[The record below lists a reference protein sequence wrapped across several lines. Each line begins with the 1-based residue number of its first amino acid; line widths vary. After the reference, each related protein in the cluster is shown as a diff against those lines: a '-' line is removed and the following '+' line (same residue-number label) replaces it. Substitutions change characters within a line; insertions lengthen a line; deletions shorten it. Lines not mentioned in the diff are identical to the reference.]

1 MTDELNRRRR
11 RARLMLDLSSPRD
24 ALPAY
29 YALHHDAD
37 RTELFV
43 EEDEGRVTGFL
54 AVCQT
59 GRDLF
64 RKMAVLRTR
73 NTEAAR
79 SLLQRGLQPRR
90 PYYLVTTLDLQPVVE
105 AVMDV
110 EQAEVHRVYRM
121 RLSRYAP
128 RINVLVV
135 PITNPDGSRRF
146 VIRSQGEIAAE
157 AGINWRLPHFAEVY
171 VWVVPEAQGR
181 GWGKSVLESCVS
193 WIFRSGAQPLYVVA
207 EDNRASIR
215 LAESV
220 GFVDTHAREY
230 AADCTQVTEGDPSP
244 G

>member
-1 MTDELNRRRR
+1 MADELSRRRR
-11 RARLMLDLSSPRD
+11 RARLVLDLSSPRD

-37 RTELFV
+37 RSELFV
-43 EEDEGRVTGFL
+43 EEEEGRVMGFL

-64 RKMAVLRTR
+64 RKTAVLRAR
-73 NTEAAR
+73 HIDAAR
-79 SLLQRGLQPRR
+79 SLLQRGLQSRR

-105 AVMDV
+105 AVLDV

-128 RINVLVV
+128 RINVLVA
-135 PITNPDGSRRF
+135 PISAPDGSRRF
-146 VIRSQGEIAAE
+146 VIRSQDEVAAE
-157 AGINWRLPHFAEVY
+157 SGINWRSPHFAEVY
-171 VWVVPEAQGR
+171 VWVVPQARGR

-193 WIFRSGAQPLYVVA
+193 WVFRSGAQPLYVVA
-207 EDNRASIR
+207 EENRASIR

-220 GFVDTHAREY
+220 GFADTHAREY
-230 AADCTQVTEGDPSP
+230 AAECTLATAGDLTF

>member
-1 MTDELNRRRR
+1 
-11 RARLMLDLSSPRD
+11 MLDLSSPRD

-37 RTELFV
+37 RSELFV
-43 EEDEGRVTGFL
+43 EEEGGRVTGFL

-64 RKMAVLRTR
+64 RKMAVLRAR
-73 NTEAAR
+73 NAGAAR
-79 SLLQRGLQPRR
+79 SLLQRDLQPRR

-105 AVMDV
+105 AVLDV
-110 EQAEVHRVYRM
+110 QQAQVHRVYRM

-128 RINVLVV
+128 RINVLVAPV
-135 PITNPDGSRRF
+135 SAPDGSRRF

-157 AGINWRLPHFAEVY
+157 SGVNWRSPHFAELY
-171 VWVVPEAQGR
+171 VWVVPHARGR

-193 WIFRSGAQPLYVVA
+193 WIFRSGAQPLYVA
-207 EDNRASIR
+207 GEDDRRSIR

-230 AADCTQVTEGDPSP
+230 VAECTLAADGDSIF

>member
-1 MTDELNRRRR
+1 
-11 RARLMLDLSSPRD
+11 
-24 ALPAY
+24 
-29 YALHHDAD
+29 
-37 RTELFV
+37 
-43 EEDEGRVTGFL
+43 
-54 AVCQT
+54 
-59 GRDLF
+59 
-64 RKMAVLRTR
+64 
-73 NTEAAR
+73 
-79 SLLQRGLQPRR
+79 
-90 PYYLVTTLDLQPVVE
+90 LVTTLDLQPAVE
-105 AVMDV
+105 AAMDV
-110 EQAEVHRVYRM
+110 EQAEIHRVYRM

-146 VIRSQGEIAAE
+146 VIRSQDEVAAE
-157 AGINWRLPHFAEVY
+157 SGINWRSPHFAEVY

-207 EDNRASIR
+207 EENRASIR

-230 AADCTQVTEGDPSP
+230 AAECALAMAGGASR